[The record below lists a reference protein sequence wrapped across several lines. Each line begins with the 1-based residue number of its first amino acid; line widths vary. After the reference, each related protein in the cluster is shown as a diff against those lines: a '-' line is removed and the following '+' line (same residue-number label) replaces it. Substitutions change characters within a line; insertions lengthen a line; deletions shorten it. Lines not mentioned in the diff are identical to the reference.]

1 MFKPVEPKPDFSKL
15 EEKILK
21 FWKEKK
27 IFEKS
32 VERRPKDKIYS
43 FYDGPPFITGLP
55 HYGSLLSSIAK
66 DVIPRYQTM
75 KGKRVRRVWG
85 WDCHGLP
92 AENEVETLLGLKS
105 KRDIEKLGVGK
116 FVEACRKFVSKT
128 SAEWEWYVDH
138 VGRWVDFK
146 NAYKTMDLSYMET
159 VLWVFKSLYDKGLIY
174 KGKRVSLFC
183 PRCSTPLSKFEITM
197 DEGSYRDIQD
207 PAITI
212 KFKVKNKNQ
221 YILAWTTTPW
231 TLPANFALAVDPK
244 QDYLEVEKDGE
255 KFILAKKRF
264 DAFFDKKTKIIRKF
278 KGSELVGLSF
288 EPLYSFFKGG
298 KNDHQVY
305 PADFVS
311 MEEGTGV
318 VHIAPGF
325 GEEDT
330 ELGNKFGLTMAD
342 SVDEEGKLVKK
353 VKPWAG
359 IFIKDADPKIIADLK
374 RRGLLF
380 KEETITHSYPFCYR
394 CQAPLLYKAQ
404 EAWYVKVDLLRK
416 KMLKTN
422 EEINWFPK
430 HFKHGRFQYNLEVA
444 PDWCISR
451 TRYWGV
457 PLPVWECECGER
469 YVFGSIKEIEK
480 ASGQKL
486 KDLHRPEIDE
496 ITIKCK
502 KCTKK
507 AKRVPEVLDCW
518 MESGAMP
525 YGEWHYPFENKEEFK
540 KGFPADFI
548 AEYTGQLRAWFYY
561 LHLLSNALMGSLC
574 FKNVIV
580 TGVIWGSDGKKMSKS
595 LGNYPDPKRILEEH
609 GGDALRLYLM
619 GSQVM
624 AGEDINVSEEGVKSQ
639 VRDILIPAWN
649 SFRFFITFARLN
661 QWRPS
666 QSSQKAS
673 HVLDRWIESRLW
685 SSTKKFAHHLDSYN
699 VPKSVSQ
706 IFEFVN
712 DLSKWYIRRSRDRFR
727 QGDKQALATLYHVL
741 LVFSKRTAPIIPF
754 LSEEIFKNL
763 TDQESVHLEDWP
775 ELEKKKIDKS
785 LEEKMVLVRKICE
798 LGHAKRKEAKIRV
811 RQPLKS
817 LRVQVSSPK
826 LDNDLLQLIKDEL
839 NLKEVVWLK
848 KAVKEPKI
856 ELDTQLTPELK
867 AEGEAR
873 ELVRQIQELRKEKGC
888 RLDEEIVVHLPSWPK
903 EFETYLKKQTL
914 AKKLIKSKQLKIGSQ

>member
-1 MFKPVEPKPDFSKL
+1 MFEPVEPKPDFPKL
-15 EEKILK
+15 EEKTLE
-21 FWKEKK
+21 FWEKNK

-32 VERRPKDKIYS
+32 IEIRPKDKIYS

-75 KGKRVRRVWG
+75 KGSRVRRVWG

-92 AENEVETLLGLKS
+92 AENEVEKNLGLKS
-105 KRDIEKLGVGK
+105 KKDIEKLGVGK
-116 FVEACRKFVSKT
+116 FVEACRRFVSQT

-138 VGRWVDFK
+138 IGRWVDFK
-146 NAYKTMDLSYMET
+146 NAYKTMDLDYMET
-159 VLWVFKSLYDKGLIY
+159 VLWVFKTLYDKGLIY

-212 KFKVKNKNQ
+212 KFKIKDEDK

-231 TLPANFALAVDPK
+231 TLPSNFALAVDPK
-244 QDYLEVEKDGE
+244 QDYVEVKKEGE
-255 KFILAKKRF
+255 KYILAKKRLS
-264 DAFFDKKTKIIRKF
+264 DFFSKDIKIIREF
-278 KGSELVGLSF
+278 KGSKLVGLKF
-288 EPLYSFFKGG
+288 EPLYTFFQGG

-330 ELGNKFGLTMAD
+330 ELGNKESLTMAE
-342 SVDEEGKLVKK
+342 SVDDEGKLVDK

-359 IFIKDADPKIIADLK
+359 IFIKDADLPIIADLK
-374 RRGLLF
+374 KKGLLF
-380 KEETITHSYPFCYR
+380 KEEIITHSYPFCYR
-394 CQAPLLYKAQ
+394 CEAPLLYKAQ
-404 EAWYVKVDLLRK
+404 EAWYVKIELLRE
-416 KMLKTN
+416 KMLKSN
-422 EEINWFPK
+422 NQIYWFPE
-430 HFKHGRFQYNLEVA
+430 HFKLGRFKYNLEVA

-469 YVFGSIKEIEK
+469 YVFGSVDEIEK
-480 ASGQKL
+480 ASGQTI

-502 KCTKK
+502 KCGKK
-507 AKRVPEVLDCW
+507 AQRVPEVLDCW
-518 MESGAMP
+518 MESGSMP

-561 LHLLSNALMGSLC
+561 LHVLADALMESIC

-580 TGVIWGSDGKKMSKS
+580 TGVIWGSDGKKMSKK
-595 LGNYPDPKRILEEH
+595 LGNYPDPKRVLQEH

-624 AGEDINVSEEGVKSQ
+624 AGEDISVSEEGVKAQ
-639 VRDILIPAWN
+639 ARDILIPLWN
-649 SFRFFITFARLN
+649 SLRFFNSFAQLHG
-661 QWRPS
+661 WRAD
-666 QSSQKAS
+666 KAS
-673 HVLDRWIESRLW
+673 GKKNHVLDRWIEAQLW
-685 SSTKKFAHHLDSYN
+685 SFVKSYSVFLDEYN
-699 VPKSVSQ
+699 IPKAVNL
-706 IFEFVN
+706 ILEFVN

-727 QGDKQALATLYHVL
+727 EGDEQALTVL
-741 LVFSKRTAPIIPF
+741 FNVLVVFSKATAPIMPF

-763 TDQESVHLEDWP
+763 TGKESVHLEDWP
-775 ELEKKKIDKS
+775 QVETGKIDKD
-785 LEEKMVLVRKICE
+785 LEEKMALVRKICE
-798 LGHAKRKEAKIRV
+798 LGHAARKEAGIRV
-811 RQPLKS
+811 RQPLSSAKCK
-817 LRVQVSSPK
+817 VQSAK
-826 LDNDLLQLIKDEL
+826 LDEELLQLIKDEL
-839 NLKEVVWLK
+839 NIREVIWEK
-848 KAVKEPKI
+848 RAVKEPEVKL
-856 ELDTQLTPELK
+856 ETKLTPQLK
-867 AEGEAR
+867 AEGEVR
-873 ELVRQIQELRKEKGC
+873 ELVRQIQDLRKKKGC
-888 RLDEEIVVHLPSWPK
+888 HLDEKITVFLPSWPQEYEAEIK
-903 EFETYLKKQTL
+903 RLTL
-914 AKKLIKSKQLKIGSQ
+914 AKKLVKSDQLKISS